1 MRLRFTAEMIDD
13 NGERVSMPIEVET
26 AVPNPEEFG
35 DKSLFHEIFDR
46 YERAALEA
54 RNQAAEEITESY
66 LNAATALKKGAAK
79 GKKRE
84 IEAEIGRISVE
95 NADAITLDG
104 QPKER
109 IYSLCHMELALM
121 AGSSLSYRKGLN
133 LLNRLLRRG
142 EENSVKFRT
151 YLDLCQRMGK
161 KAEESAAR
169 EAETRLRKHGFNPEN
184 GKPRSLEEVPPELRE
199 GAKPEENRE
208 TIAMAIENINAG
220 RASEDERVKA
230 SQTEMEKPE
239 ETVYISADDVGVR
252 HQKER
257 RATEH
262 QKNGAFV
269 WSTNA
274 LVQSREGERV
284 FTCVGMKKTFLMVLA
299 YLLDK
304 GFLEKRSLVF
314 FIDGASNLLSNIAEM
329 FAFHPYRVILDWYH
343 LKKRCQEYLL
353 RILWAGNVTEA
364 ILYLRNLNPNLLR
377 SNHRVCDLTGYLEK
391 HREHIPCYAL
401 RAELGLRNS
410 SNDVEKENDLV
421 VAQRQK
427 HNGMSWSTLGSGA
440 LAQITALSIN
450 GELYDWLRN
459 SDLSAVSACPA

>member
-1 MRLRFTAEMIDD
+1 M
-13 NGERVSMPIEVET
+13 
-26 AVPNPEEFG
+26 
-35 DKSLFHEIFDR
+35 
-46 YERAALEA
+46 
-54 RNQAAEEITESY
+54 
-66 LNAATALKKGAAK
+66 
-79 GKKRE
+79 
-84 IEAEIGRISVE
+84 
-95 NADAITLDG
+95 ITLDG

-109 IYSLCHMELALM
+109 IYSLCHMELALLTG
-121 AGSSLSYRKGLN
+121 ASLSYRKGLK

-142 EENSVKFRT
+142 EENGVKFRT

-169 EAETRLRKHGFNPEN
+169 EAETRLRKHGFDPES
-184 GKPRSLEEVPPELRE
+184 GKPRSSEELPPGLRE
-199 GAKPEENRE
+199 GAKAEEKGE
-208 TIAMAIENINAG
+208 TIAKAIEKINAG
-220 RASEDERVKA
+220 RASEDERIKA

-257 RATEH
+257 RTAEH
-262 QKNGAFV
+262 QKDGAFV

-274 LVQSREGERV
+274 LVQSREGERI
-284 FTCVGMKKTFLMVLA
+284 FTCVGMKKAFLFVLA

-304 GFLEKRSLVF
+304 GMLRKRSLVF

-343 LKKRCQEYLL
+343 LKKRCQEYLSMSFKSKEEKKRALQKLL

-364 ILYLRNLNPNLLR
+364 ILYLQNLNPGLLR
-377 SNHRVCDLTGYLEK
+377 ANHRVCDLTGYLEK

-427 HNGMSWSTLGSGA
+427 HNGMSWSTTGSGA

-450 GELYDWLRN
+450 GELDDWLREN
-459 SDLSAVSACPA
+459 YLPAISTRSA

>member
-1 MRLRFTAEMIDD
+1 MI
-13 NGERVSMPIEVET
+13 
-26 AVPNPEEFG
+26 APE
-35 DKSLFHEIFDR
+35 
-46 YERAALEA
+46 
-54 RNQAAEEITESY
+54 
-66 LNAATALKKGAAK
+66 
-79 GKKRE
+79 
-84 IEAEIGRISVE
+84 
-95 NADAITLDG
+95 G

-109 IYSLCHMELALM
+109 IYSLCHMELELLTGA
-121 AGSSLSYRKGLN
+121 SLSYRKGLA
-133 LLNRLLRRG
+133 LLNRLLRR
-142 EENSVKFRT
+142 EPESEVKFRT
-151 YLDLCQRMGK
+151 YLDFCQKAGK

-169 EAETRLRKHGFNPEN
+169 EAEARLRAHGFDPEN
-184 GKPRSLEEVPPELRE
+184 GKPRSLEDLPPELRE
-199 GAKPEENRE
+199 GAKTEENGE
-208 TIAMAIENINAG
+208 TIARAIEKINAG
-220 RASEDERVKA
+220 RPLEDEQVKA
-230 SQTEMEKPE
+230 SQTEAEKPE

-257 RATEH
+257 RVAEH
-262 QKNGAFV
+262 QKDGAFV

-274 LVQSREGERV
+274 LVQSREGERI

-304 GFLEKRSLVF
+304 GFLERHSLVF
-314 FIDGASNLLSNIAEM
+314 FIDGASNLLTNIAEM

-343 LKKRCQEYLL
+343 LKKRCQEYLSMSFKSKEEKKRTLQKLL

-377 SNHRVCDLTGYLEK
+377 PNHRVCDLTGYLEK

-427 HNGMSWSTLGSGA
+427 HNGMSWSTTGSGA
-440 LAQITALSIN
+440 LAQIAALSIN
-450 GELYDWLRN
+450 GELGDWLREN
-459 SDLSAVSACPA
+459 YLTAISAHSA

>member
-1 MRLRFTAEMIDD
+1 
-13 NGERVSMPIEVET
+13 
-26 AVPNPEEFG
+26 
-35 DKSLFHEIFDR
+35 
-46 YERAALEA
+46 
-54 RNQAAEEITESY
+54 
-66 LNAATALKKGAAK
+66 
-79 GKKRE
+79 
-84 IEAEIGRISVE
+84 
-95 NADAITLDG
+95 
-104 QPKER
+104 
-109 IYSLCHMELALM
+109 M

-142 EENSVKFRT
+142 EENGVKFRT

-262 QKNGAFV
+262 QKDGAFV

-314 FIDGASNLLSNIAEM
+314 FVDGASNLLSSIAEM

-343 LKKRCQEYLL
+343 LKKRCQEYLSMSFKSKEEKKRTLQKLL

-364 ILYLRNLNPNLLR
+364 ILYLQNRNPNLLR
-377 SNHRVCDLTGYLEK
+377 QNHRVCDLIGYLEK

-410 SNDVEKENDLV
+410 SNDVEKENDLI

-427 HNGMSWSTLGSGA
+427 HNGMSWSTTGSGA

-450 GELYDWLRN
+450 GELGDWLREN
-459 SDLSAVSACPA
+459 YLTAISTRSA